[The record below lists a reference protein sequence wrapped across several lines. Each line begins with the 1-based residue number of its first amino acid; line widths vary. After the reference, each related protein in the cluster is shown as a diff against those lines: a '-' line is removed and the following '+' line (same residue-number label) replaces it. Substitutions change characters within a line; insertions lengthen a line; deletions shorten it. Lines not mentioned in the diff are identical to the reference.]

1 VDTSPSDARFSGSIA
16 ELYERLLVPMIFQ
29 PFADDLVARIAALPG
44 KRVLELA
51 AGTGVVTRGLASH
64 LPPDAS
70 IVATDLNAPMLELAA
85 QVGTARP
92 VTWQQADAMRLPFED
107 SSVDTVACQFGVMF
121 FPDKARAFAEARRVL
136 RPGGTLIF
144 NTWDRLEANTF
155 PDIVTRTLAMVFP
168 DDPPRF
174 LARVP
179 HGYPDPNVIARDLAA
194 AGFTRPPRI
203 ATVAARSRADTPRQ
217 AATAFCMG
225 TPLRNEIDM
234 RGHGQ
239 LEAAVHATA
248 EALAMGSDAGAIE
261 GAIEGNL
268 QAHAVAVVR

>member
-1 VDTSPSDARFSGSIA
+1 VDTSTSDARFSGSIA

-44 KRVLELA
+44 TRVLELA
-51 AGTGVVTRGLASH
+51 AGTGVVTRGLAAH
-64 LPPDAS
+64 LPADVS

-85 QVGTARP
+85 QVGTTRP

-121 FPDKARAFAEARRVL
+121 FPDKAKAFAEARRVL

-179 HGYPDPNVIARDLAA
+179 HGYPDPDVIARDLAA
-194 AGFTRPPRI
+194 AGFKQPPRI
-203 ATVAARSRADTPRQ
+203 ATVAARSRAESPRL
-217 AATAFCMG
+217 AAIAFCMG
-225 TPLRNEIDM
+225 TPLRNEIDI
-234 RGHGQ
+234 RGNGQ
-239 LEAAVHATA
+239 LEAAVDATA
-248 EALAMGSDAGAIE
+248 EALGMGIDAGAIE
-261 GAIEGNL
+261 GDL
-268 QAHAVAVVR
+268 QAHVVAVAR